1 MLWHNRAHALR
12 GRRLVFLL
20 ATACFGAFAQ
30 QALAAQ
36 VQAYA
41 IFELAPSAN
50 VSAAVEKLR
59 STSLGNCLQLVI
71 GTNARD
77 VFLHLACDERG
88 VDTSYLNQAMIA
100 LSRVDG
106 VSRATIISMK
116 HGTD

>member
-1 MLWHNRAHALR
+1 
-12 GRRLVFLL
+12 VFLL
-20 ATACFGAFAQ
+20 ATACFGAIAQ
-30 QALAAQ
+30 QAFAAQ

-41 IFELAPSAN
+41 IFEFAPSAN

-100 LSRVDG
+100 LSRVEG
-106 VSRATIISMK
+106 VSRATIVSLK